1 MDVLNVLYI
10 INQEFFEAAYEI
22 FNPRNN
28 MHISKNDGKFDNAT
42 SHQRD
47 TIINLCTFNRLG
59 RKYQTE
65 QELARKKALIAKRN
79 RMIIENRLR

>member
-10 INQEFFEAAYEI
+10 INQEFFEKAFEI

-28 MHISKNDGKFDNAT
+28 MHISTNDGKFDNAT

-59 RKYQTE
+59 NKYQTQE
-65 QELARKKALIAKRN
+65 ELARKKELIAKRN
-79 RMIIENRLR
+79 LMMTNRI